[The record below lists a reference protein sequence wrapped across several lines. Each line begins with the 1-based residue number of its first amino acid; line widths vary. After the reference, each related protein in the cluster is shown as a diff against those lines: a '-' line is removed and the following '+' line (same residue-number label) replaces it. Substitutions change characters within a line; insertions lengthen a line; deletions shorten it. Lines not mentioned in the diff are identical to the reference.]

1 MGGALVHSDS
11 NEVVMV
17 GIDAAVV
24 ANHRVVVRRPRAGGP
39 GEVIDDFE
47 ASPTLAGL
55 DRLSKRLAAYPGAVA
70 VAEPTSMTWL
80 PLSVATEK
88 AGVSLTLVGNRHSAR
103 LRAALS
109 GKDKS
114 DVIDA
119 QVLSRAPEV
128 FALEP
133 ARIPDAAELALRRAV
148 QRRHKTLIEA
158 NRWYRRL
165 LSLSRWAFPD
175 VWIAFGGSRATATA
189 VLGRW
194 PHLHQL
200 ARARLSSITDVVAAN
215 TKGVSDANR
224 RAERIRGAARA
235 WATFWDGHLDLDA
248 LGWETA
254 ELLDDVASAQAR
266 LARAEAV
273 TVARWEGLWGDDSL
287 LLSVPGMGPRTSPT
301 VRGFWG
307 DATQFPTSKE
317 AQAYVGVNP
326 SNWSS
331 GQTSQPSRA
340 ITKEGPEELRL
351 AFYQAANAARTVDPQ
366 LAWFYRKLMVE
377 RGHCHT
383 EANCAVARK
392 LVART
397 WATLTSGTPYELR
410 DLEENPI
417 TRRAAKELARSL
429 AVPDEVRRRSR
440 ARSAATRRGR
450 LTR

>member
-88 AGVSLTLVGNRHSAR
+88 AGVSLTLVRNRHSAR

-119 QVLSRAPEV
+119 QVLSRAPEG

-175 VWIAFGGSRATATA
+175 VWIAFGGVTGHRHRGAGTLAPPPPAGPGSAVVDHRRGSRQHQGSLRRQPAGRTDPGGGPSMGD
-189 VLGRW
+189 VLGRSPRPRRLGMGNRRTAGRRCFGSGPPSPSRSRHRGSMGGPVGRRQHLVVGAGDGTPNQPHRPGILGRRHPV
-194 PHLHQL
+194 PHL
-200 ARARLSSITDVVAAN
+200 
-215 TKGVSDANR
+215 
-224 RAERIRGAARA
+224 ERSPSLCRG
-235 WATFWDGHLDLDA
+235 
-248 LGWETA
+248 E
-254 ELLDDVASAQAR
+254 
-266 LARAEAV
+266 
-273 TVARWEGLWGDDSL
+273 
-287 LLSVPGMGPRTSPT
+287 P
-301 VRGFWG
+301 
-307 DATQFPTSKE
+307 
-317 AQAYVGVNP
+317 
-326 SNWSS
+326 
-331 GQTSQPSRA
+331 
-340 ITKEGPEELRL
+340 
-351 AFYQAANAARTVDPQ
+351 
-366 LAWFYRKLMVE
+366 
-377 RGHCHT
+377 
-383 EANCAVARK
+383 
-392 LVART
+392 
-397 WATLTSGTPYELR
+397 
-410 DLEENPI
+410 
-417 TRRAAKELARSL
+417 
-429 AVPDEVRRRSR
+429 
-440 ARSAATRRGR
+440 
-450 LTR
+450 